1 MKTCMKRCCTGPSDV
16 RVNALGEFPNLGNIN
31 ANLSVRVNGQIL
43 FVVFDAAF
51 AGLSSNPV
59 DSFNFN
65 SDGEVTT
72 ILNVE
77 TNNLL
82 GVQEPFVVFSTSPN
96 TPNIE
101 VNFFVDFAC
110 IEDNRFRISTV
121 DRQYLLLAPFLNE
134 FRFTTTP
141 EVREATIFTAQN
153 ITSLN

>member
-1 MKTCMKRCCTGPSDV
+1 MKTCMKRCCTNPTDV
-16 RVNALGEFPNLGNIN
+16 SINALGEFPNLGDIN

-43 FVVFDAAF
+43 FVSFVDAF
-51 AGLSSNPV
+51 AGLSPNPV

-65 SDGEVTT
+65 SDGEVTN

-77 TNNLL
+77 TNELL
-82 GVQEPFVVFSTSPN
+82 GVQEPFVVFTTSPN

-110 IEDNRFRISTV
+110 IQDNRFRISTV
-121 DRQYLLLAPFLNE
+121 DRQYLLVAPFLNG

-153 ITSLN
+153 ITPLN